1 MRIYLGIDIGG
12 TAVKI
17 GIVNE
22 VGEVLTHTEAR
33 VDFDAYVTPIIETVI
48 KTVHDFLKSNTLSL
62 TGIAVSAAGQIDVS
76 KGRVIGTC
84 GNLPN
89 YIGSDFKDRFQEEFN
104 LPCTVV
110 NDANCMILGEK
121 WIGACQNHSD
131 VVGITLG
138 TGVGGGVLV
147 NNQILLGHR
156 GLAGEIGH
164 FILQRKGALC
174 TCGNQ
179 GCFEPLVASSYLI
192 RRVKEMMR
200 DVDDV
205 DGHWV
210 FNQAKL
216 GNPIILSILDE
227 WTDAIADG
235 IVSLVHIFNPSCV
248 VIGGGVSAQEELLIE
263 PVIAKVLNRVMPR
276 FADDL
281 KIVAAQ
287 LKNHAGL
294 VGAVHY
300 FIQNN

>member
-1 MRIYLGIDIGG
+1 MRNYLGIDIGG

-147 NNQILLGHR
+147 NGQILLGHK

-164 FILQRKGALC
+164 FILQRKGTLC

-192 RRVKEMMR
+192 RRVKEMIN
-200 DVDDV
+200 DVDDI
-205 DGHWV
+205 DGHWI

-216 GNPIILSILDE
+216 GSPIILSLLDE
-227 WTDAIADG
+227 WTDTIADG

-248 VIGGGVSAQEELLIE
+248 VIGGGVSAQETLLIE
-263 PVIAKVLNRVMPR
+263 PVRSKVLSRVMPR

>member
-1 MRIYLGIDIGG
+1 MQNYLGVDIGG

-22 VGEVLTHTEAR
+22 VGEVLRHTEER
-33 VDFDAYVTPIIETVI
+33 VDFDGYTTPIIETVVRTI
-48 KTVHDFLKSNTLSL
+48 HEFLRLNNTILG
-62 TGIAVSAAGQIDVS
+62 GIGVSAAGQIDVS
-76 KGRVIGTC
+76 KGCVIGTC

-89 YIGSDFKDRFQEEFN
+89 YIGSEFKDRFEKEFN

-110 NDANCMILGEK
+110 NDANCMVLGEK
-121 WIGACQNHSD
+121 WIGACQNHAH

-138 TGVGGGVLV
+138 TGVGGGVLI
-147 NNQILLGHR
+147 NNQILLGHK

-164 FILQRKGALC
+164 FILQRNGPLC

-179 GCFEPLVASSYLI
+179 GCFEPIVASSYLI
-192 RRVKEMMR
+192 RRVKEL
-200 DVDDV
+200 DHIPEYVN
-205 DGHWV
+205 GIWV
-210 FNQAKL
+210 FDQAAH
-216 GNPIILSILDE
+216 GNKEILAIIEE

-248 VIGGGVSAQEELLIE
+248 VIGGGVSAQEHLLIE
-263 PVIAKVLNRVMPR
+263 PVRKKVLARVMPR

-281 KIVAAQ
+281 IVVAAQ

-300 FIQNN
+300 FIQNM